1 MNEWCG
7 RILAKIDKSAPIV
20 ACQLWS
26 QWSTKS
32 SVALWLNKC
41 GAMRLTSF
49 GHSLLKILTLT
60 HGIFFQWCGASLIN
74 LLANHWNL
82 SVVFSSSWAMVLCG
96 LFGFNG
102 KIYFLMLFNGWWRK
116 HIELRGIPHMT
127 MIDLS
132 GDKLS
137 RIRKKPPNI
146 AYEDVLK
153 EFDNVWYFKGL
164 IV

>member
-1 MNEWCG
+1 
-7 RILAKIDKSAPIV
+7 
-20 ACQLWS
+20 
-26 QWSTKS
+26 
-32 SVALWLNKC
+32 
-41 GAMRLTSF
+41 
-49 GHSLLKILTLT
+49 
-60 HGIFFQWCGASLIN
+60 
-74 LLANHWNL
+74 
-82 SVVFSSSWAMVLCG
+82 MVLCG
-96 LFGFNG
+96 LFGANG
-102 KIYFLMLFNGWWRK
+102 MIYFLMLFNGWWRK